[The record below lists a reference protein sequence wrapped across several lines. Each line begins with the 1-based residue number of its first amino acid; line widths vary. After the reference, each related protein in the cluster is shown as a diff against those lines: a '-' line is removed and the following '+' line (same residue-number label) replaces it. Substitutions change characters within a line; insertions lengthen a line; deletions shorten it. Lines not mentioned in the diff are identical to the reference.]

1 MVKSRMFLFA
11 AAVAAALMTTVAV
24 HAQEPLKLPTQ
35 QETLAKWP
43 WSITV
48 HPAPFQQQRVQFTL
62 KPTEGMEYKYRLEKG
77 GTFLY
82 SWTAS
87 SDLYWEL
94 HSEPEGSPRGY
105 AEFFDTNQGAASH
118 GAYQAPFPGIH
129 GWWWENKSDREVTIT
144 LSTSG
149 FYTESREFRRGQ
161 PVKITPLK

>member
-1 MVKSRMFLFA
+1 MTRIHLAVALLFA
-11 AAVAAALMTTVAV
+11 GVVTS
-24 HAQEPLKLPTQ
+24 AQTPLKLPTQ

-43 WSITV
+43 WSINLQ
-48 HPAPFQQQRVQFTL
+48 PSPFLQQRVQFTL
-62 KPTEGMEYKYRLEKG
+62 KPAEGMEYKYRLEEG
-77 GTFLY
+77 GTLLY
-82 SWTAS
+82 SWTAT

-105 AEFFDTNQGAASH
+105 AEFFDTNQGVGSN
-118 GAYQAPFPGIH
+118 GSYQAPFPGLH

-144 LSTSG
+144 LVAAG